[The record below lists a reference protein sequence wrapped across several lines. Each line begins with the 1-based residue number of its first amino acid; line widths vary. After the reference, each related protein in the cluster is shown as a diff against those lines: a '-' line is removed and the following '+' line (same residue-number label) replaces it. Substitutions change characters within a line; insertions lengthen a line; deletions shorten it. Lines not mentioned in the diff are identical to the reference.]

1 MGQAHTFIA
10 PNERGERN
18 RLRRGKRSVPS
29 GAMFNA
35 RDLLAI
41 LVFVG
46 LLRLVLDELRAA
58 FRVLSLA
65 LSGKVLAANG
75 TA

>member
-1 MGQAHTFIA
+1 
-10 PNERGERN
+10 
-18 RLRRGKRSVPS
+18 
-29 GAMFNA
+29 MFNA